1 MDGIDFLWLHA
12 THPMADE
19 IQLLDAN
26 DSDEPISCYCCGRPS
41 SEWAV
46 PLYQL
51 RLDSYL
57 QLDVPICAPCN
68 ALFHGSYQYMG
79 IEKGTPEK
87 PTAAGKLGMLVGCG
101 LLVTQQQ
108 KILFTNP
115 GWDKRLKTASKPIF
129 EQHQVSG
136 KGALDYAL
144 KLILELEDQAFPI
157 LYIADLGRKKAELVA
172 NLRLTISKASIN
184 ICSAD
189 SAWRLNTGLM
199 QSIRTMQE
207 QDKSGWKKLST
218 FIFKGCHGQ
227 IAPNDPGVHEFLS
240 DNPEA
245 LAIARRLP
253 ADPHEKLQILPRYWI
268 MISLT
273 VPR

>member
-19 IQLLDAN
+19 MQLLNAN
-26 DSDEPISCYCCGRPS
+26 DSDESISCYCCGRPS
-41 SEWAV
+41 NDWAV

-51 RLDSYL
+51 RLDSYI
-57 QLDVPICAPCN
+57 QLNVPICAPCN

-108 KILFTNP
+108 KILLTNP

-144 KLILELEDQAFPI
+144 NFIMELGNEAFPL

-172 NLRLTISKASIN
+172 NLRLTISRASIN

-199 QSIRTMQE
+199 QSIRTMQ
-207 QDKSGWKKLST
+207 QHDKAGWKKLEGY
-218 FIFKGCHGQ
+218 IFKSCHGQ
-227 IAPNDPGVHEFLS
+227 IAPNDDGLHAFL
-240 DNPEA
+240 NTHAEA
-245 LAIARRLP
+245 LTIARSLP
-253 ADPHEKLQILPRYWI
+253 ADPHNKLQLLRV
-268 MISLT
+268 L
-273 VPR
+273 